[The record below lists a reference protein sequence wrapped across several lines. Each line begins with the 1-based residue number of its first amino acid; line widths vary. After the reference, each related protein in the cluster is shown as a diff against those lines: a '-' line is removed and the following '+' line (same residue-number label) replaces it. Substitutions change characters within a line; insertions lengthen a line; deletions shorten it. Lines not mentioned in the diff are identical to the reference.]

1 MTSFYS
7 EEELAQLGLKS
18 FGSNV
23 LISRFASIYSPQ
35 NISIGSNVRIDD
47 FCILSGNISI
57 GNWCRISAY
66 CALYGSMGI
75 VMEGYCGIS
84 PRSTILSATDD
95 YSGDWLIGPHY
106 PKELTNVTGGTVVLS
121 KFSQIGTN
129 NVVFPNITVGTG
141 AVTGAM
147 TLVNKNLNPWT
158 QNFGVPVRE
167 VKPRKQ
173 GLLEKVK
180 FLDSIYGVIPQGG
193 GYKRLAFSASSLWPA
208 SKRSGVSVSKVVQ
221 G

>member
-7 EEELAQLGLKS
+7 EDELSQLGLKS
-18 FGSNV
+18 YGSNV
-23 LISRFASIYSPQ
+23 LISRFASIYSPHT
-35 NISIGSNVRIDD
+35 IEIGSNVRIDD
-47 FCILSGNISI
+47 FCILSGKIKI

-75 VMEGYCGIS
+75 VMEGCCGIS

-106 PKELTNVTGGTVVLS
+106 PKELTNVTGGAVVLG

-129 NVVFPNITVGTG
+129 NVIFPNITVGVG

-158 QNFGVPVRE
+158 QNFGIPVRE
-167 VKPRKQ
+167 IKPRKQ

-180 FLDSIYGVIPQGG
+180 LLDSIYGVISQGG
-193 GYKRLAFSASSLWPA
+193 
-208 SKRSGVSVSKVVQ
+208 V
-221 G
+221 

>member
-47 FCILSGNISI
+47 FCILSGKISI
-57 GNWCRISAY
+57 GDWCHISAY
-66 CALYGSMGI
+66 CSLYGSMGI
-75 VMEGYCGIS
+75 AIEGYCGIS

-95 YSGDWLIGPHY
+95 FSGDWLIGPQY
-106 PKELTNVTGGTVVLS
+106 PKDLTNITGGTVVLS

-173 GLLEKVK
+173 GLLEKIEQ
-180 FLDSIYGVIPQGG
+180 FNSSYNISGG
-193 GYKRLAFSASSLWPA
+193 GCKRLTFLLSFSLTPNRTYVVFD
-208 SKRSGVSVSKVVQ
+208 KRSV
-221 G
+221 